1 MRGVSPGVARARWPD
16 ARVMRLWRWPLPVLR
31 LGRSA
36 WCPPARPGRCALATK
51 AAGASSGGGKT
62 LVVVESPSKAVTI
75 GKYLGP
81 SYSVLASY
89 GHVRD
94 LQPKEGAVQPD
105 KEWQMAWEM
114 PARAQPRVAALLEA
128 LQPAGGITR
137 LVLATDPDREGEAIA
152 WHVLEVLRERGALK
166 RLSSVG
172 RATFTEV
179 TKAAVQAA
187 LAAPRELST
196 DLVDAYK
203 ARRALDFVVGYG
215 LSPVL
220 WRKLPGAKSAGRV
233 QSVALRLLVERAQAI
248 SCFAPEH
255 YWVVAAQVR
264 TSGGVTVPASLHT
277 LGGEAAAKLSDAQTA
292 QAAVALLLS
301 PGRGEVAGVKT
312 STHARAPQA
321 PFTTSTLQQ
330 AASSMLGMGASATMS
345 VAQRLFETGSISY
358 HRTDSPSLAPDA
370 AAALR
375 DVARAAYGPAAVP
388 AAPRVYTA
396 KAKNSQEAHE
406 AIRPT
411 DPSVTPATLAKQGAM
426 AAQELAV
433 YALIWRRSVAS
444 QMKDCLR
451 ERTHVEVHV
460 LGPDGKKGKGKK
472 PAATLRVKGSRVV
485 APGWLA
491 VVRDTSA
498 WPAKAAQSEAEDAPP
513 APPGGDDAAEAAEAA
528 DGGDGDGSGDTLLP
542 PFAVGDLVTIVSA
555 AATAL
560 STSPPPRHSEGAL
573 VKDMEALGVGRPSTY
588 APTIQVLLARRYA
601 VKDGSRLVPTSLGWV
616 VASYLQAYFPTYV
629 DAAFT
634 ARMEA
639 SLDEVAAGQLLWQ
652 LPLTEFHRPFSDAVS
667 QALGVTQRAVIDVLD
682 DRLAPSVFPAAN
694 SRACPACGT
703 GRLGVKLSRHEGAFV
718 GCSNYDA
725 DTKCTYAAPLFGDE
739 AVSDGDAPGAA
750 PAALFPRELGRDGVT
765 GGLVSLMKGPYGLY
779 VQLDTSLAAKAP
791 KRASVPKTMPVAA
804 VTLEQALDFLS
815 LPRTLGAHPSDGG
828 DVLLR
833 NGPFGLFFQHGD
845 LMASLSVGDL
855 ALLDGSISAVT
866 LDMALARL
874 EEKKARAAKKG
885 AKARPSPVVKGKA
898 AKGKTKA
905 AAKPPAK
912 APAKAED
919 GAAEPAKKRANPYIL
934 FCGEQRKIGPATAAE
949 LGARWRALS
958 DADKAAYAAAPV
970 L

>member
-1 MRGVSPGVARARWPD
+1 
-16 ARVMRLWRWPLPVLR
+16 MRLWRWPAPLLHMVLSAGRPPLP
-31 LGRSA
+31 GCHASPSA
-36 WCPPARPGRCALATK
+36 WAPFGRPGRCALATRAAAA
-51 AAGASSGGGKT
+51 AAGGVGKT
-62 LVVVESPSKAVTI
+62 LVVVESPSKAATI
-75 GKYLGP
+75 SKYLGQG
-81 SYSVLASY
+81 YTVLASY

-94 LQPKEGAVQPD
+94 LQPKAGAVQPERD
-105 KEWQMAWEM
+105 WALAWDLL
-114 PARAQPRVAALLEA
+114 PRAQPRVAAIQEA
-128 LQPAGGITR
+128 LLPAGGVTR

-152 WHVLEVLRERGALK
+152 WHLLEVLREKGALR

-172 RATFTEV
+172 RASFTEV

-187 LAAPRELST
+187 LKAPRELST

-203 ARRALDFVVGYG
+203 ARRALDFVVGYT

-233 QSVALRLLVERAQAI
+233 QSVALRLIVERAQAI
-248 SCFAPEH
+248 SCFVPDH
-255 YWVVAAQVR
+255 YHVVAAQVR
-264 TSGGVTVPASLHT
+264 TQGGVTVPAALLT
-277 LGGEAAAKLSDAQTA
+277 LGGETAAKLSDAKAA
-292 QAAVALLLS
+292 QAAVELLLS
-301 PGRGEVAGVKT
+301 PGIGEVAGVKT

-330 AASSMLGMGASATMS
+330 AASSLLGMGASATMS
-345 VAQRLFETGSISY
+345 VAQRLFETGVITY
-358 HRTDSPSLAPDA
+358 HRSDSPALAPDA

-375 DVARAAYGPAAVP
+375 DVARACYGPAAVP
-388 AAPRVYTA
+388 AAPRAYTA
-396 KAKNSQEAHE
+396 KAKNAQEAHE

-411 DPSVTPATLAKQGAM
+411 DPSATPAKLLGAM
-426 AAQELAV
+426 ASQELAV

-460 LGPDGKKGKGKK
+460 RGPQGKGKGKK

-485 APGWLA
+485 DPGWLA
-491 VVRDTSA
+491 VTRDASS
-498 WPAKAAQSEAEDAPP
+498 WPARAAQAEAEDPP
-513 APPGGDDAAEAAEAA
+513 PLPPGDEAA
-528 DGGDGDGSGDTLLP
+528 DAADSGDGDSSGDTLLP
-542 PFAVGDLVTIVSA
+542 PFAVGDVVTIVSA

-588 APTIQVLLARRYA
+588 APTIQVLLARKYA

-616 VASYLQAYFPTYV
+616 VALYLQSYFPTYV

-639 SLDEVAAGQLLWQ
+639 ALDDVASGQLKWQ

-682 DRLAPSVFPAAN
+682 DQLGPSVFPTAN

-725 DTKCTYAAPLFGDE
+725 EDNKCTYAAPLFGE
-739 AVSDGDAPGAA
+739 QQGNGEAPGSA
-750 PAALFPRELGRDGVT
+750 PAVLFPRELGLDGVT
-765 GGLVSLMKGPYGLY
+765 GGLVTLHQGPYGLY
-779 VQLDTSLAAKAP
+779 VQMDNTPATKAP
-791 KRASVPKTMPVAA
+791 KRASVPKTLAAGA
-804 VTLEQALDFLS
+804 VTLEHALDLLS
-815 LPRTLGAHPSDGG
+815 LPRRLGAHPSDGQ

-833 NGPFGLFFQHGD
+833 NGPFGLFVQHGD
-845 LMASLSVGDL
+845 LMASLSRADL
-855 ALLDGSISAVT
+855 ALLDGSTSAMT
-866 LDMALARL
+866 LDTALARL
-874 EEKKARAAKKG
+874 EEKKTRVAKKG
-885 AKARPSPVVKGKA
+885 VRAKPAPVKATKVKGSA
-898 AKGKTKA
+898 KA
-905 AAKPPAK
+905 AAKPAAK
-912 APAKAED
+912 SLAKEK
-919 GAAEPAKKRANPYIL
+919 GAAPPAKKRANAFIV
-934 FCGEQRKIGPATAAE
+934 FCGEQRKVGPATAAE

-958 DADKAAYAAAPV
+958 DADKAAYAAPD